1 MLESEDCWIDR
12 MTIVRNGI
20 LSEISNTTIVDC
32 FIQCLVNTIC
42 GALAYDKLN
51 SRCYILSGNYY
62 RVNALVDG
70 STSSTAK
77 LECIL
82 TNFGATRAELC
93 RNSNSLYSSVL
104 EAMLS
109 QHQALVNS
117 YLQKYL
123 DVKAAYDLYLPDDW
137 GPPTEKGLGVTSI
150 SKRKF
155 RLSVTFMRS
164 LNRPLRTER

>member
-1 MLESEDCWIDR
+1 MLESEGCWIDR

-77 LECIL
+77 LECIP
-82 TNFGATRAELC
+82 TNFGTTRAELS
-93 RNSNSLYSSVL
+93 RISNSLYSSVF

-117 YLQKYL
+117 YFQKYL
-123 DVKAAYDLYLPDDW
+123 DVRAAYDLYLPDDRD
-137 GPPTEKGLGVTSI
+137 PPNR
-150 SKRKF
+150 KRAWSDF
-155 RLSVTFMRS
+155 DFL
-164 LNRPLRTER
+164 

>member
-1 MLESEDCWIDR
+1 

-20 LSEISNTTIVDC
+20 LSEISNTIIVDC

-51 SRCYILSGNYY
+51 SRCYFLSGNYY

-117 YLQKYL
+117 YFQKYL
-123 DVKAAYDLYLPDDW
+123 DVKAANDLYLPDDW
-137 GPPTEKGLGVTSI
+137 DPPTEKGLGVTSI
-150 SKRKF
+150 S
-155 RLSVTFMRS
+155 
-164 LNRPLRTER
+164 